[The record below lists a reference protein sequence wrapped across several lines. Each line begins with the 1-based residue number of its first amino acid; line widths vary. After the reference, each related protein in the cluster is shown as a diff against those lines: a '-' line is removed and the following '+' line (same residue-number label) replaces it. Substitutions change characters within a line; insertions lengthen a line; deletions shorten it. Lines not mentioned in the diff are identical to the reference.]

1 MEIVSKALKEL
12 PNEELEDTDE
22 EVFTISLDKR
32 NKDEEDFR
40 IEIIECEYTVLGPA
54 IDKLMRRVNVEDF
67 ESRQYMQRSL
77 KLMGVMDELRKMG
90 IEAGDT
96 VDIKGFKFNWE
107 E

>member
-1 MEIVSKALKEL
+1 
-12 PNEELEDTDE
+12 
-22 EVFTISLDKR
+22 
-32 NKDEEDFR
+32 
-40 IEIIECEYTVLGPA
+40 
-54 IDKLMRRVNVEDF
+54 MRRVNVEDF

-90 IEAGDT
+90 IETGDT